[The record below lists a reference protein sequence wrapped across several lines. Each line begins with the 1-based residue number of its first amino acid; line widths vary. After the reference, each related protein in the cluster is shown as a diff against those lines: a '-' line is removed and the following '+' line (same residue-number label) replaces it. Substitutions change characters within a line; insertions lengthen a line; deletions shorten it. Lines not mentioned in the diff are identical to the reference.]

1 MKFALMLLTDLKYL
15 ILELRPRHWI
25 KNLFIFAGLFFSRQF
40 FDLEL
45 LMRVGLGFILFS
57 LAASSVYIFNDILDL
72 AQDRKHPAKRQRPLA
87 AGRIGVGQAAVTAV
101 ILAASAVIGAFLLN
115 KNYFATL
122 VIYMLMNLAYSLKIK
137 HVVILD
143 ILFIAFG
150 FILRVLA
157 GVALARVYPSDWLII
172 CAMTLA
178 LFLGFTKR
186 RQELVFNQNNGTAAR
201 EVLSQYSIAFL
212 DQMIAVVTA
221 CTIIAYAL
229 YTVAGETVARF
240 GTRNLVATVPFV
252 LYGIFRYFYLIH
264 QQGQGEDPTTLVLR
278 DKPTLVNLLLWLI
291 TVAMII
297 Y

>member
-1 MKFALMLLTDLKYL
+1 MLLNDLKYL

-25 KNLFIFAGLFFSRQF
+25 KNFFIFAGLFFSRQF
-40 FDLEL
+40 FDLAL
-45 LMRVGLGFILFS
+45 LVRVGLGFILFS
-57 LAASSVYIFNDILDL
+57 LAASSVYIFNDIFDL
-72 AQDRKHPAKRQRPLA
+72 PQDRKHPAKRLRPLA
-87 AGRIGVGQAAVTAV
+87 AGKMNVFIAWIVSLT
-101 ILAASAVIGAFLLN
+101 LAAAALIGAFFLN
-115 KNYFATL
+115 HKFLTTL
-122 VIYMLMNLAYSLKIK
+122 VIYMLINLAYTIKIK
-137 HVVILD
+137 QVVILD

-157 GVALARVYPSDWLII
+157 GVALAGVYPSDWLII

-186 RQELVFNQNNGTAAR
+186 RQELVLNQTNGSVSR
-201 EVLSQYSIAFL
+201 NVLSQYSLAFL

-221 CTIIAYAL
+221 CTVIAYAL
-229 YTVAGETVARF
+229 YTVAAETVARF

-278 DKPTLVNLLLWLI
+278 DKPTLINLLLWLI
-291 TVAMII
+291 VVALII